1 VPFLRYLPNSKRSVL
16 AAQVRD
22 ERDQWLEELFIGVQE
37 AVKNGTAKP
46 CIVENLLNES
56 GKTQLTMGDIQSINV
71 SLVSGGFETVATTGL
86 ACLGLLA
93 SLEGQAIQ
101 DRAYEDLIN
110 SHGSVEDVWETSITD
125 EKSPYVVALVR
136 EMLRYF
142 AAIQFLPPRQTMKEF
157 TWQGVRIPKGVT
169 VIQNA
174 QAINHGKF
182 YILRFISFCRRSSI
196 LTPSYRQ
203 RFLRRR
209 CRPLPARAL
218 AGRRKQRQSSPQSTL
233 PLFIRSRLS
242 CVPSYSFL

>member
-1 VPFLRYLPNSKRSVL
+1 MPQNNSFRSTNRNIQDYVPLLRYLPNSKRSVL

-22 ERDQWLEELFIGVQE
+22 ERDRWLADLFASVQQ
-37 AVKNGTAKP
+37 AVRDGTAKP
-46 CIVENLLNES
+46 CIVESLLTES
-56 GKTQLTMGDIQSINV
+56 SKAELTLSDIQSINV

-93 SLEGQAIQ
+93 TPEGQAIQ
-101 DRAYEDLIN
+101 DRAYKDLMSCHDSIQ
-110 SHGSVEDVWETSITD
+110 DVWETSIAE

-174 QAINHGKF
+174 QAINHCE
-182 YILRFISFCRRSSI
+182 LS
-196 LTPSYRQ
+196 TPS
-203 RFLRRR
+203 
-209 CRPLPARAL
+209 P
-218 AGRRKQRQSSPQSTL
+218 
-233 PLFIRSRLS
+233 
-242 CVPSYSFL
+242 VPC